1 VNKNRIFSNAAVSVL
16 QVVVTSCTLFFLYRI
31 LLSTIGIKLLGVWSV
46 VMATSSLTQIANPG
60 FGASTTKFVSQYLAR
75 GEKETAGRVI
85 ETAVLSLSLLMAL
98 LLAAVYPIV
107 RMALP
112 AFIAPDCLSA
122 GLSILPYAFLT
133 LWISFISG
141 VLQAG
146 LDGFQRI
153 DSKNMVII
161 TGSLFYVVSC
171 AFFARFWGLV
181 GVAFASVLQALWIL
195 VFTWIILKRRLPCLP
210 ALCYGWDRSLFREML
225 RYGLGFQFITVTGML
240 SDPLTKIMLSR
251 FGTLS
256 EVAYYEM
263 ANRMVQQVRGVLAT
277 PGYLLV
283 PAIADLRERG
293 EQGKIGRLYD
303 DSYQLIFSLSAAA
316 YTLLL
321 VYLPVISQLWIGQV
335 QASFMVFSA
344 LLCLGWFCNLLAIPS
359 YYANLGTGELRWN
372 LIGHVLVAVMNPVL
386 SFLLGWRFGAVGV
399 VAGWVGSI
407 AAGNLLILCSYHQ
420 RNHIRFVKLF
430 PRSAG
435 ATSAICVL
443 SLVAGYAVLPGGSG
457 PWGGGGPARWTLYL
471 VVSCAIGAAL
481 WRLPVRQQL
490 AAMLAVKKQRC
501 CQE

>member
-1 VNKNRIFSNAAVSVL
+1 MNKNRIFSNAAVSVL
-16 QVVVTSCTLFFLYRI
+16 QVIVSSCTLFFLYRI
-31 LLSTIGIKLLGVWSV
+31 LLSTIGVKLLGVWSV

-75 GEKETAGRVI
+75 GEQETAGRVI

-98 LLAAVYPIV
+98 LLAAVYPVV

-112 AFIAPDCLSA
+112 AFIAPDCLGA

-133 LWISFISG
+133 LWIGFISG

-171 AFFARFWGLV
+171 AFFARFWGLA
-181 GVAFASVLQALWIL
+181 GVALASVLQALWIL
-195 VFTWIILKRRLPCLP
+195 VFTWIILKRRLPGLP

-256 EVAYYEM
+256 DVAYYEM

-293 EQGKIGRLYD
+293 EEGKIGRLYA
-303 DSYQLIFSLSAAA
+303 DSYNLIFSLSAGA

-321 VYLPVISQLWIGQV
+321 AYLPVISQLWIGQV

-344 LLCLGWFCNLLAIPS
+344 LLSLGWFCNLLALPS
-359 YYANLGTGELRWN
+359 YYANLGTGEMRWN
-372 LIGHVLVAVMNPVL
+372 VIGHVLVAVLNPVL
-386 SFLLGWRFGAVGV
+386 SFFLGWRFGAVGV
-399 VAGWVGSI
+399 VSGWVGSI
-407 AAGNLLILCSYHQ
+407 IAGNLLILCSYHN
-420 RNHIRFVKLF
+420 RNKIRFVNLF
-430 PRSAG
+430 PQSAG
-435 ATSAICVL
+435 VPCALCAL
-443 SLVAGYAVLPGGSG
+443 SLVSAYAILPGGATPG
-457 PWGGGGPARWTLYL
+457 ADGPAVRWIIYP
-471 VVSCAIGAAL
+471 VVTCAILGAL
-481 WRLPVRQQL
+481 WRLPVRKQLTEML
-490 AAMLAVKKQRC
+490 AAKKQQC